1 MTIDKSFEDLVNS
14 LSATNIPEVTAPGIA
29 TKEEI
34 NNVIQS
40 IAQDSN
46 PSLMEEGTLPK
57 ENYDRISISIC
68 ELSIRGGTSPK
79 FSETAAS
86 SYTAPIIITQ
96 KQFKNACTKCKTT
109 TRKIA
114 RGLRN
119 EALHLAR
126 NFKMAGNLS
135 KAYKLKY
142 PQATSEELIWCNDF
156 FTFAFDTEMPDQV
169 RDFLIENYNTRFRA
183 KK

>member
-1 MTIDKSFEDLVNS
+1 MAIDKSFEDLVDA
-14 LSATNIPEVTAPGIA
+14 LSASDVPEVTAPGIA

-34 NNVIQS
+34 KNVIQL

-46 PSLMEEGTLPK
+46 PSLMEQGTVPE
-57 ENYDRISISIC
+57 ENYNRISMSIC

-79 FSETAAS
+79 FSETATS
-86 SYTAPIIITQ
+86 SYTAPVIITQ

-114 RGLRN
+114 RGLRD
-119 EALHLAR
+119 EALLLAR
-126 NFKMAGNLS
+126 KFNIPGNLS

-142 PQATSEELIWCNDF
+142 PQATLEELIWCNDF

-169 RDFLIENYNTRFRA
+169 RDFLIENYNIRFRA